1 MNKSAKVMF
10 EELGYKQE
18 KHNVFDEPIKPNEWI
33 TQDEP
38 YIVYTQENELAQEQ
52 IEFSLYSKNVWLS
65 GYRKNLKR
73 LLPCPIDMKELQA
86 INKQCEELGWLDE

>member
-18 KHNVFDEPIKPNEWI
+18 KH
-33 TQDEP
+33 QDEP

-52 IEFSLYSKNVWLS
+52 IEFRLYSKNVWIS